1 MGYLLPKTNQHY
13 RGQSWA
19 VGILAL
25 AAVHTL
31 GVALAKLALPDSGLI
46 SLGGLNLAHEGG
58 LQMVAMAARGGATQ
72 LVWGLVLAFVVL
84 RHRDLT
90 GLFVLL
96 VAVEKALFILSGLIK
111 PVTEAMALPGNAAAA
126 VLLALSVIALF
137 GARAAKSSD

>member
-1 MGYLLPKTNQHY
+1 MGYLPPKTNQHY

-58 LQMVAMAARGGATQ
+58 LQMVAMAARGGRRNWSGGWCWLLLCCGTAT
-72 LVWGLVLAFVVL
+72 
-84 RHRDLT
+84 
-90 GLFVLL
+90 
-96 VAVEKALFILSGLIK
+96 
-111 PVTEAMALPGNAAAA
+111 
-126 VLLALSVIALF
+126 
-137 GARAAKSSD
+137 